1 MVPVLFTSYVPSML
15 LKKMANWNMNVTGAI
30 KLLGTPMEK
39 KWARHCPL
47 HKLRPTYLNTR
58 PF

>member
-30 KLLGTPMEK
+30 KLLGTPMGK
-39 KWARHCPL
+39 KMG
-47 HKLRPTYLNTR
+47 
-58 PF
+58 

>member
-30 KLLGTPMEK
+30 KLLGTPMGK
-39 KWARHCPL
+39 KNGLDIVLC
-47 HKLRPTYLNTR
+47 TN
-58 PF
+58 